1 MFKKICRFLLS
12 DTVDLGMKDEMVD
25 RAKYSIVWNQ
35 GKKHKASNKGE
46 T

>member
-25 RAKYSIVWNQ
+25 RAKYSIESR
-35 GKKHKASNKGE
+35 KEA
-46 T
+46 